1 MCTEGVEGEKP
12 APPVDLQAVV
22 NDLGGVDLSWVDQAD
37 NEIDYLVYRRYND
50 DDDINA
56 DGDFV
61 VIAELPANSTSY
73 TDSDVDASM
82 FAICYLVKARNEF
95 GKSRGEDVCTE
106 GVEGEKPARPVDL
119 QAVVN
124 DLGGVDLS
132 WVDQAD
138 NETDYLVYR
147 RFNEDDDINADGD
160 FVVIAELPA
169 NSTSYTD
176 SDVDASVFA
185 ICYLVKAR
193 NEFGKSRGEDV
204 CTEGVEGEKPV
215 RPVDLQAVVNDL
227 GGVDLSWVD
236 QADNETDYLV
246 YRRFNEDDDINA
258 DGDFVVIAELPANST
273 SYTDSDVDASV
284 FVICYLVKAR
294 NEFGKSRGE
303 DVCTG
308 GGEGEK
314 PAPPVELEAL
324 VNDLGGVDLGWVDQA
339 DNETGYLVY
348 RSHDDDGDSFTDDDF
363 GLIAELPANS
373 TGYTDLAVNATEAVY
388 CYLVKAVNE
397 FGKSRAEDV
406 CTEGEKPEAP
416 DDLEVGVGD
425 LGDVE
430 LSWIDRA
437 DDEFAYL
444 VYRGADHVD
453 ARATDDDFD
462 LIATLDANATSY
474 HDSKVNALET
484 VFCYRVTAMSSFG
497 ESHGEKACTGV
508 FDVPDPPKAVKAK
521 PAEDAIDLRWKDR
534 SANEDGF
541 VVTMKKKRLW
551 PEIAEVDASKTTLTV
566 GGLKAGRRYCFRV
579 AAFNSAGESKARK
592 RCARAGS

>member
-1 MCTEGVEGEKP
+1 MSQQKKTFLLSIVLAMLATGVAAPRP
-12 APPVDLQAVV
+12 AIAADEDGPSAPAELALEVLESGAVS
-22 NDLGGVDLSWVDQAD
+22 LSWIDTSN
-37 NEIDYLVYRRYND
+37 NETEFRVYRAAHVADARVTD
-50 DDDINA
+50 D
-56 DGDFV
+56 FEL
-61 VIAELPANSTSY
+61 IAELPANSTSY
-73 TDSDVDASM
+73 TDSAVNANLSGY
-82 FAICYLVKARNEF
+82 CYLVKARNDL
-95 GKSRGEDVCTE
+95 GTSSAEDGCTDL
-106 GVEGEKPARPVDL
+106 VGEKPAPPVEL

-147 RFNEDDDINADGD
+147 
-160 FVVIAELPA
+160 L
-169 NSTSYTD
+169 
-176 SDVDASVFA
+176 
-185 ICYLVKAR
+185 
-193 NEFGKSRGEDV
+193 
-204 CTEGVEGEKPV
+204 
-215 RPVDLQAVVNDL
+215 
-227 GGVDLSWVD
+227 
-236 QADNETDYLV
+236 
-246 YRRFNEDDDINA
+246 FNEDDDINA

-303 DVCTG
+303 DVCTE

-314 PAPPVELEAL
+314 PARPVELEAL

-551 PEIAEVDASKTTLTV
+551 PEIAEVDASETTLTV